1 MSLAGCYLFLQGAIY
16 TDRLIVQNLCDP
28 VYFGRDNIFDAPSL
42 WKLTHLFECLVHLI
56 NGLATYYA
64 RLADQLANSVLP
76 RDLPA
81 LLEQE
86 PDDDHER
93 FAPAAT
99 CVRDEDGKP
108 IHLKYGQTLRKDTWG
123 TTYRAQTDTGKTVVV
138 KFVQQYGIDAH
149 RYLANLGYAP
159 QVLYFGNVYPDTIK
173 RPLRPRMVI
182 MEYIDGESA
191 FTATLTASQC
201 LALRDAITV
210 MHEQNFVHGDLR
222 PPNVHIG
229 KDGKVYVLDFDWAGL
244 VGKAFYPFSLAENN
258 DWPLQVN
265 AHLNDMLPV
274 TKEHDIYMLDRL
286 VGPFECA
293 AAAVDADSM
302 LED

>member
-1 MSLAGCYLFLQGAIY
+1 MIQGAVY
-16 TDRLIVQNLCDP
+16 TDRLIVQNLCDGIY
-28 VYFGRDNIFDAPSL
+28 VGRDNVFDADLL
-42 WKLTHLFECLVHLI
+42 WRLTHVFECVTHLI
-56 NGLATYYA
+56 ANLDVLYA
-64 RLADQLANSVLP
+64 RLAARLSQVSP
-76 RDLPA
+76 SDLPA
-81 LLEQE
+81 LLKLE
-86 PDDDHER
+86 PEDNHQR
-93 FAPAAT
+93 FFPASQSFK
-99 CVRDEDGKP
+99 DKNGKV
-108 IHLKYGQTLRKDTWG
+108 IHLTYEDAIRKDAWG
-123 TTYRAQTDTGKTVVV
+123 TTYRARTSTGQMVVV
-138 KFVQQYGIDAH
+138 KFVQKYGIDAH
-149 RYLANLGYAP
+149 RFLAEMGVAP
-159 QVLYFGNVYPDTIK
+159 EVLYFGDIYENVIDR
-173 RPLRPRMVI
+173 RPRPRMVI
-182 MEYIDGESA
+182 MEFIDGQSA
-191 FTATLTASQC
+191 FATSLTASQC
-201 LALRDAITV
+201 LALRDAIKV

-286 VGPFECA
+286 VGPFERA

>member
-1 MSLAGCYLFLQGAIY
+1 
-16 TDRLIVQNLCDP
+16 
-28 VYFGRDNIFDAPSL
+28 
-42 WKLTHLFECLVHLI
+42 
-56 NGLATYYA
+56 
-64 RLADQLANSVLP
+64 
-76 RDLPA
+76 
-81 LLEQE
+81 
-86 PDDDHER
+86 
-93 FAPAAT
+93 
-99 CVRDEDGKP
+99 
-108 IHLKYGQTLRKDTWG
+108 
-123 TTYRAQTDTGKTVVV
+123 
-138 KFVQQYGIDAH
+138 
-149 RYLANLGYAP
+149 
-159 QVLYFGNVYPDTIK
+159 
-173 RPLRPRMVI
+173 MVI
-182 MEYIDGESA
+182 MEFIDRQSA
-191 FTATLTASQC
+191 FATSLTASQC
-201 LALRDAITV
+201 LALRDAIKV

-286 VGPFECA
+286 VGPFERA